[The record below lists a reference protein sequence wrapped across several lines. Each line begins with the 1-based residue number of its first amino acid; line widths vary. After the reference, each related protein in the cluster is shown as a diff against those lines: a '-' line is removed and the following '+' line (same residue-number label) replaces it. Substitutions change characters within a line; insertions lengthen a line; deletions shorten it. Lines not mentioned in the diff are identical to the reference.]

1 MQSSQWRTAAI
12 NALLLSIITIVV
24 SLIQVVFKPGTVLS
38 ILLWIIKFIGCL
50 ALLYYFM
57 KEFGKE
63 LESFSY
69 KDGFNYGFKICLLSS
84 IVLAAFNILQYA
96 ILFPESL
103 QDAVEQVAMAM
114 QSANPAGAE
123 AIERYQAKLPQIITV
138 TSFFYYTVFGLI
150 ASAIIANYTKKET
163 FPTDNYQQ
171 TL

>member
-1 MQSSQWRTAAI
+1 
-12 NALLLSIITIVV
+12 
-24 SLIQVVFKPGTVLS
+24 
-38 ILLWIIKFIGCL
+38 
-50 ALLYYFM
+50 
-57 KEFGKE
+57 
-63 LESFSY
+63 
-69 KDGFNYGFKICLLSS
+69 
-84 IVLAAFNILQYA
+84 
-96 ILFPESL
+96 L
-103 QDAVEQVAMAM
+103 QDTVEQVAMAM